1 MQSKKTQRSADA
13 AHGRIRRIQE
23 QILAMDY
30 VSSGSLVTRTKVCGR
45 PGCRC
50 AIDPEARHGP
60 YCEWGYMKEGRQA
73 HRMVSADQAPLLKK
87 AIANYRAIRR
97 LLRAWER
104 QTIRV
109 LEAQTSE
116 KPKSRIP

>member
-1 MQSKKTQRSADA
+1 MESNKAQRTADA
-13 AHGRIRRIQE
+13 AHVRIRHIQE

-50 AIDPEARHGP
+50 ATDPAARHGP
-60 YCEWGYMKEGRQA
+60 YHEWGYMQDGRQA
-73 HRMVSADQAPLLKK
+73 HRMVSADQAPLLKQ

-109 LEAQTSE
+109 LQAQTSE
-116 KPKSRIP
+116 RTKIHKA